1 MSTLIWK
8 IVPHSFTGKGARGL
22 GLPMKV
28 VLQRVRRGQVSV
40 SGETIGECGK
50 GFVIL
55 VGVRQG
61 DGQAEAI
68 YLANKVANLRVFE
81 DEAGKMNLSILD
93 LNPPGEVLAISQ
105 FTLYADTRKGRRPGF
120 TLAAA
125 PAVAAPLVDFFV
137 QLLIEAGLKV
147 ATGRF
152 GADMLVE
159 IENDGPVTIIIDS
172 AEAIPTTS

>member
-1 MSTLIWK
+1 M
-8 IVPHSFTGKGARGL
+8 R
-22 GLPMKV
+22 V
-28 VLQRVRRGQVSV
+28 VIQRVRRGRVSV

-61 DGQAEAI
+61 DGQAEAS

-93 LNPPGEVLAISQ
+93 LTPPGEILAISQ

-120 TLAAA
+120 TQAAA
-125 PAVAAPLVDFFV
+125 PEIAAPLVDYFV
-137 QLLIEAGLKV
+137 KLLVATGLQV

-172 AEAIPTTS
+172 AEAINPTS